1 VNRVASTSSRTSGKG
16 QQIRRNLR
24 LSTQDGAA
32 YSAMVGLGESY
43 LAAFVLALGFSQ
55 LSSALISTLPLL
67 AGAIIQLVSPWGVRS
82 LRSHKRWV
90 VYSARLQ
97 ASAYFLFIA
106 AAITQKFPEWAIY
119 LSASI
124 YWGASLATGPAWNTW
139 INALV
144 PKRLR
149 VEFFSYRSRF
159 THAATLIGL
168 ISSGLALNWG
178 RRHSLELQVFTAIF
192 LLSAVLRFISA
203 ESLARHSEPA
213 SLLRQAKPLALSE
226 TLEKILTSPY
236 GKVLVYL
243 FFLQI
248 AVHMAAGFFNPFML
262 RELRLPYSSYMIL
275 MGSVV
280 LAKVLS
286 MPIIYRLIKRWGLS
300 KVLIFASIGIAPLPI
315 LWLFHGAMPYLI
327 LLQISSGFLWAT
339 HEISVFLILFGEIPA
354 EDRTSVLTEFNFFQT
369 FGMVMGAL
377 IGGSIFYYFGQ
388 NGTAYAAIFALS
400 TAARFTCLMAIPAIR
415 DPFRNASL
423 RIYQRAIRPGGFQRP
438 VVTDVEEK

>member
-1 VNRVASTSSRTSGKG
+1 MYEARKQNSSQSPE
-16 QQIRRNLR
+16 IRNNLK
-24 LSTQDGAA
+24 LSTQDGIA

-55 LSSALISTLPLL
+55 LSAALITTLPLL
-67 AGAIIQLVSPWGVRS
+67 VGAIIQLGSPWGVRALGS
-82 LRSHKRWV
+82 HRSWV
-90 VYSARLQ
+90 VNAARVQ
-97 ASAYFLFIA
+97 ASAYFLFVA
-106 AAITQKFPEWAIY
+106 AALTQAFPEWAIY

-144 PKRLR
+144 PRR
-149 VEFFSYRSRF
+149 IRIEFFSQRSRY

-168 ISSGLALNWG
+168 VSAGLALNWG
-178 RRHSLELQVFTAIF
+178 RKNSLELEVFICLF
-192 LLSAVLRFISA
+192 LLSATLRFFSA
-203 ESLARHSEPA
+203 ESLARQTEPA
-213 SLLRQAKPLALSE
+213 SLIRQAKPLALSE
-226 TLEKILTSPY
+226 TLEKTLKCSY

-243 FFLQI
+243 CFLQI

-262 RELRLPYSSYMIL
+262 RELRLHYSSYMIL

-280 LAKVLS
+280 LAKVFA
-286 MPIIYRLIKRWGLS
+286 MPLIYRLIKRWGLS
-300 KVLIFASIGIAPLPI
+300 KVLIFASVGIAPLPM
-315 LWLFHGAMPYLI
+315 LWLVHGSLPYLI

-377 IGGSIFYYFGQ
+377 LGGTIFYYFGQ
-388 NGTAYAAIFALS
+388 DRSAYAAIFTLS
-400 TAARFTCLMAIPAIR
+400 TLGRFACLLAIPAVR
-415 DPFRNASL
+415 APMRAAGL
-423 RIYQRAIRPGGFQRP
+423 RIYQRAVRPGGFQRP
-438 VVTDVEEK
+438 IITDVEEK